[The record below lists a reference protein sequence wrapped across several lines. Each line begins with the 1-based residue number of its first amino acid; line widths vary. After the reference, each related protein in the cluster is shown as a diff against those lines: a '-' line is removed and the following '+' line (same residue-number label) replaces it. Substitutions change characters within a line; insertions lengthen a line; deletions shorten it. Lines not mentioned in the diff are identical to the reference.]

1 MDFSGAMLECNDI
14 GRLTRAAQN
23 GDKAAFGRLVDTYH
37 EKIHRLVFFRTRSCS
52 DAEDITQEVFFK
64 AFRSLRKLDDPEKF
78 QSWLYAIAI
87 NKVRDHYRRNK
98 IRALFFLSSNEDDV
112 GDLDLPDTNS
122 VDATDKVAG
131 RQFWE
136 YVDKLSKELTPAER
150 EVFYLRFLDQLE
162 LKEIASVLEKSEG
175 TIKTLVHRAVKKFK
189 QDKILREFLEGRVR

>member
-1 MDFSGAMLECNDI
+1 MLECNEI
-14 GRLTRAAQN
+14 GRLARAAQN
-23 GDKAAFGRLVDTYH
+23 GDKAAFGKLVDRYH

-78 QSWLYAIAI
+78 QSWLYAIAV
-87 NKVRDHYRRNK
+87 NKVRDHYRRCK
-98 IRALFFLSSNEDDV
+98 LRALFFLSTNEDDV
-112 GDLDLPDTNS
+112 GDLDLPDTNT
-122 VDATDKVAG
+122 VDAADKVAG

-136 YVDKLSKELTPAER
+136 YVEQLSKALTPAER

-162 LKEIASVLEKSEG
+162 LKEIASILEKSEG

-189 QDKILREFLEGRVR
+189 QDRVLREFLEGRVR